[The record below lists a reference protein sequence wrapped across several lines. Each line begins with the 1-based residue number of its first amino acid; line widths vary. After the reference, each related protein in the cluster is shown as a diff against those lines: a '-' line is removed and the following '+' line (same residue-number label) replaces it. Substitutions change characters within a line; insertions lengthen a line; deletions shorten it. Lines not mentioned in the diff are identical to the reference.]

1 MDDKDLELLRIL
13 EENSRLVCTG
23 NRIDDQPYSG

>member
-13 EENSRLVCTG
+13 EENRPAVCTG
-23 NRIDDQPYSG
+23 NRIDDQPYPG